1 MIENRE
7 SVQQHLRL
15 SAKKIMNKKEI
26 IKTTNMTID
35 CESLTIIINNCNDEV
50 KLSLNEANLLFLLY
64 NNPNKIY
71 TKENIYQQCWEEN
84 TVASSVVTQTISQL
98 RKKFFKYDI
107 VIIDTIKQK
116 GYKSGDRLIPLVKK
130 HDSYTLIIIFMLLL
144 ITSFSLYYKNESR
157 IPIEQNLI
165 KLQSN
170 VFMLSNSEHIDLDG
184 INFKKNHF
192 YFLNKEKNHLSV
204 SSCLMIDNICNNSK
218 NIILMLDDK
227 PSLTPE
233 IINSFTEKEI
243 TKTDRKLNTSDT
255 KGYFNLQTNID
266 IYSLKEPNYSAYIST
281 SLYFKNI
288 SDESYAV
295 DRSINIS
302 ESGYVGNYTIYS
314 DININFDKESLIAEV
329 INSDKQESLIQ
340 NGYISD
346 QSQLKVFP
354 QTFQRTNKYNY
365 FHFYIIDD
373 TFSLTYIEN
382 EKVSFIVSEH
392 Y

>member
-1 MIENRE
+1 
-7 SVQQHLRL
+7 
-15 SAKKIMNKKEI
+15 
-26 IKTTNMTID
+26 MTID

-64 NNPNKIY
+64 KNPNKIY
-71 TKENIYQQCWEEN
+71 TKENIYQQCWEDN
-84 TVASSVVTQTISQL
+84 TVANSVVTQTISLL
-98 RKKFFKYDI
+98 RKKFLKYDI

-116 GYKSGDRLIPLVKK
+116 GYKSGDRLIPLVRK
-130 HDSYTLIIIFMLLL
+130 HNSYILIIIFILLL
-144 ITSFSLYYKNESR
+144 ITSLYFYYKNESR

-170 VFMLSNSEHIDLDG
+170 VFMLSNSEHIDLDD
-184 INFKKNHF
+184 INFKKNYF
-192 YFLNKEKNHLSV
+192 YFLNKENNHLSI

-218 NIILMLDDK
+218 NIILMLDNK
-227 PSLTPE
+227 SSLTPE
-233 IINSFTEKEI
+233 MINSFTEKKI
-243 TKTDRKLNTSDT
+243 KKTDRKLNTSDT
-255 KGYFNLQTNID
+255 KGYFNLQSNID
-266 IYSLKEPNYSAYIST
+266 IYSLKDPNYAAYVST

-288 SDESYAV
+288 SDESYSV

-302 ESGYVGNYTIYS
+302 ESGYAGNYTIYS
-314 DININFDKESLIAEV
+314 DVNINFDKESLISEV

-340 NGYISD
+340 NGYINE
-346 QSQLKVFP
+346 QSKLKVFP
-354 QTFQRTNKYNY
+354 QTFKRTNKYNY